1 MQGISIRRMGLL
13 LATASCPALLI
24 GAGAASAQAP
34 ASQTPPPSASTAPPT
49 AGSAPGDQIA
59 PDTTAQAPADPAAID
74 PAAAGDPATDP
85 QSGEIVVTGFRS
97 SLQRALNVKKTEA
110 GAVDAILAEDMAD
123 FPDLNLA
130 ESIQRLPGVTIER
143 EAGQGRSIS
152 VRGLGSDFTRVRI
165 NGLEAQAAAGGNRG
179 RGFDFSIFASELF
192 NSITVR
198 KTQSAEIEEGSL
210 GATVDLQTGRPLDF
224 GAGFDSAVS
233 AQASYNDLSK
243 QVLPRIATLFS
254 WSNDDRTWGGLVS
267 VAYSERK
274 PTSESFNTTRW
285 QSGSAALPYGAN
297 QNFGGCVSCRTP
309 EDRTRLLN
317 AYYPRIPRYTYGQ
330 FDEDRLGIT
339 AALQWKPSDDTEVVI
354 DALHSRF
361 NQEFESPNVGVISF
375 SRGTATGVRET
386 IVRDFEVNDRN
397 MLVYG
402 VFDNVDVR
410 SENGFDRNETEFTQ
424 VSLNAKHAFSDRFRG
439 QLKVGRSLS
448 RARTPI
454 SISYQFDALN
464 VKGYTYDFR
473 DNDRLP
479 FIKYGINV
487 ADPNAY
493 TLTEFRSSESGADYV
508 LDALSGAL
516 AYDLTSELTLKL
528 GGERRH
534 YDFTTFGR
542 NRNRVLSPAE
552 QIRGVDGLGKVETI
566 DGGLDIP
573 AGSDLNYYTPDIWKL
588 TDRLGLFTN
597 YPINPN
603 LSSDRAVTEKDT
615 GLYAQLDFTMPV
627 MGMTARGN
635 FGFRYARTETASS
648 GFLNAAY
655 VTANNSYNDYLPSAN
670 LALDVTDKFVVRFGT
685 AKVMSR
691 PPLGNLTPGG
701 SLNTSGQTINY
712 GNPLLNPFRAKNV
725 DLSAEWYFAPE
736 ALLAVAGFFKRIDSF
751 ISTDISV
758 VPWRELGLPD
768 SLLVGTP
775 SSPDQNFQVTRN
787 INGTGG
793 TLKGVEVQYQ
803 QPFSFLPAPFNG
815 FGFIGNYTHV
825 ASRVNYGTPQ
835 APSFNRLTGQSSNIF
850 NTTLYFERDGFSAR
864 VSAAYRDRYLTAF
877 PGGNGNDEAGQNG
890 TTNIDASFRYDVT
903 KKISLTLEA
912 VNLTDTFTDAYVD
925 TTNRVSNYRHFGREI
940 LLGFRWRY

>member
-1 MQGISIRRMGLL
+1 MQAQFVRRVRHLM
-13 LATASCPALLI
+13 ATVS
-24 GAGAASAQAP
+24 AP
-34 ASQTPPPSASTAPPT
+34 AMLIAGHAAAATVQDQPAAPAAPADAARTGTVPASPAT
-49 AGSAPGDQIA
+49 DQIA
-59 PDTTAQAPADPAAID
+59 PDSTAQETAGPASAAEGEE
-74 PAAAGDPATDP
+74 AV
-85 QSGEIVVTGFRS
+85 QEIVVTGFRS
-97 SLQRALNVKKTEA
+97 SLQKALNIKKTEA

-152 VRGLGSDFTRVRI
+152 VRGLGADFTRVRI
-165 NGLEAQAAAGGNRG
+165 NGIEAQAAAGGNRG
-179 RGFDFSIFASELF
+179 RGFDFSVFASELF

-224 GAGFDSAVS
+224 KAGFDSAVS

-254 WSNDDRTWGGLVS
+254 WSNEDRTWGGLIS

-285 QSGSAALPYGAN
+285 QSGNAAQSYGAN
-297 QNFGGCVSCRTP
+297 QNFGGCTACTTP
-309 EDRTRLLN
+309 ESRASLLN
-317 AYYPRIPRYTYGQ
+317 AFYPRIPRYTYGQ
-330 FDEDRLGIT
+330 FDEDRLGLT
-339 AALQWKPSDDTEVVI
+339 ASLQWKPTDTTEVVI

-424 VSLNAKHAFSDRFRG
+424 VSLNAKHAFTDRFRG
-439 QLKVGRSLS
+439 QLKIGRSRS
-448 RARTPI
+448 QARTPT
-454 SISYQFDALN
+454 SISYQFDANN
-464 VKGYTYDFR
+464 VNGYTYDFR
-473 DNDRLP
+473 DNDRTPL
-479 FIKYGINV
+479 IKYGFDV
-487 ADPNAY
+487 ADPANY

-508 LDALSGAL
+508 LDAIAGAL
-516 AYDLTSELTLKL
+516 AYDLDDRLTVKI
-528 GGERRH
+528 GGERRN
-534 YDFTTFGR
+534 YDFSTFGR
-542 NRNRVLSPAE
+542 NRNRVLSPPE
-552 QIRGVDGLGKVETI
+552 QIRGVDGLGKVESI
-566 DGGLDIP
+566 DGGLKIP
-573 AGSDLNYYTPDIWKL
+573 AGSDLNYYTPDIGKL
-588 TDRLGLFTN
+588 TDALGLFEN

-603 LSSDRAVTEKDT
+603 LSSDREVTEKDT
-615 GLYAQLDFTMPV
+615 GLYAQLDFTMPF

-648 GFLNAAY
+648 GFLNASY
-655 VTANNSYNDYLPSAN
+655 VTANNAYEDYLPSAN
-670 LALDVTDKFVVRFGT
+670 LALDVTDTLVVRFGT
-685 AKVMSR
+685 AKVMAR

-736 ALLAVAGFFKRIDSF
+736 ALLAVAGFYKKIDSF

-775 SSPDQNFQVTRN
+775 SSPDQDFQVTRN
-787 INGTGG
+787 VNGTGG
-793 TLKGVEVQYQ
+793 TLKGIEVQYQ
-803 QPFSFLPAPFNG
+803 QPFSFLPAPFDD
-815 FGFIGNYTHV
+815 FGFLGNYTYV
-825 ASRVNYGTPQ
+825 QSRVNYGTPQ
-835 APSFNRLTGQSSNIF
+835 APTFNRLTGQSSNIF
-850 NTTLYFERDGFSAR
+850 NTTLYYEGKGFSAR

-877 PGGNGNDEAGQNG
+877 PGGNGNNEAGQNG
-890 TTNIDASFRYDVT
+890 TTNIDASIRYDLTDKV
-903 KKISLTLEA
+903 SVTLEG
-912 VNLTDTFTDAYVD
+912 VNLTDQFTDAYVD